1 MFQSPQA
8 VTIALFY
15 FIMFFIIA
23 FISFK
28 NLPFLAALKVLAPY
42 LIMTVLLIYDTDCLV
57 AGGCFVYSWI
67 RTVLYLIVI
76 ITAIFVVSLSI
87 FSVSNVAAA
96 ASQAANTATVT
107 QTSATPATTSTA
119 TPATTTT
126 PETPPTATATT
137 PVTTTTPA
145 KTAQTPAPTTTEKFA
160 SWEAFSDVQD
170 QEDFTQMF

>member
-8 VTIALFY
+8 ITIALFY
-15 FIMFFIIA
+15 FIMFFIIS

-28 NLPFLAALKVLAPY
+28 NLPFLSALKVLTPY
-42 LIMTVLLIYDTDCLV
+42 LITTILLIYDTDCLV

-76 ITAIFVVSLSI
+76 IIAIFIVSLST
-87 FSVSNVAAA
+87 FSVSNDAAA

-107 QTSATPATTSTA
+107 QSPATPA

-126 PETPPTATATT
+126 TPPATA
-137 PVTTTTPA
+137 PPA
-145 KTAQTPAPTTTEKFA
+145 TTEQFA

-170 QEDFTQMF
+170 EEDFTQGF